1 MTQHKIALVTGA
13 TAGIGKSTSHI
24 LAKQGINLIIT
35 GRRKDRLVELKEEIE
50 LKHSVT
56 VKTLAFDIRDA
67 LATEKAWQ
75 CLDDTWK
82 NIDILINNAGL
93 AAGLDHLQTGNP
105 DDWTQ
110 MIDTNIKG
118 ILNISRLVMPRMIER
133 QTGHIVNIGS
143 IAGKET
149 YEKGAVYCAT
159 KHAVEALTKGMRI
172 DLLPYN
178 IKVTAVCPGMVDT
191 EFSFVRFKG
200 DEERAKNVYN
210 GLSPLTPDD
219 IAETIWFAL
228 SRPSHVC
235 INDILVM
242 PTQQA
247 SSMYVN
253 RKTS

>member
-13 TAGIGKSTSHI
+13 TAGIGKSTAHI

-35 GRRKDRLVELKEEIE
+35 GRRKERLEELKEEIE
-50 LKHSVT
+50 LKHGVT
-56 VKTLAFDIRDA
+56 VKILAFDIRDA
-67 LATEKAWQ
+67 LATETAWHS
-75 CLDDTWK
+75 LDETWK

-118 ILNISRLVMPRMIER
+118 ILNISRLVMPKMIAR

-191 EFSFVRFKG
+191 EFSLVRFKG

-219 IAETIWFAL
+219 IAETIWFVL

-235 INDILVM
+235 INDILIM
-242 PTQQA
+242 PAQQA